1 MIQLITGEKGK
12 GKTKYL
18 LDSVNNTV
26 KTVSGNI
33 VYVDKNAKHMYELN
47 NKIRLINLS
56 EFPVKNSNELICF
69 ICGILSQDSD
79 LEYMYLDSFLTLC
92 NIDKD
97 NNDAIIDTL
106 TKLNEISDKFNMTFV
121 VSLSKNLDDIGEIE
135 NTKVLVSL

>member
-106 TKLNEISDKFNMTFV
+106 KKLNEISDKFNMTLV
-121 VSLSKNLDDIGEIE
+121 VSISKNLDDIGEIE

>member
-26 KTVSGNI
+26 ETVSGNI

>member
-121 VSLSKNLDDIGEIE
+121 VSLSKNLDDIDEIE

>member
-121 VSLSKNLDDIGEIE
+121 VSISKNLDDIGEIE

>member
-12 GKTKYL
+12 GTTKYL

>member
-56 EFPVKNSNELICF
+56 EFPVKYSNELICF

-121 VSLSKNLDDIGEIE
+121 VSISKNLDDIGEIE

>member
-1 MIQLITGEKGK
+1 
-12 GKTKYL
+12 
-18 LDSVNNTV
+18 
-26 KTVSGNI
+26 
-33 VYVDKNAKHMYELN
+33 
-47 NKIRLINLS
+47 
-56 EFPVKNSNELICF
+56 
-69 ICGILSQDSD
+69 
-79 LEYMYLDSFLTLC
+79 MYLDSFLTLC

>member
-106 TKLNEISDKFNMTFV
+106 TKLNEISDIC
-121 VSLSKNLDDIGEIE
+121 SKSFKE
-135 NTKVLVSL
+135 S

>member
-79 LEYMYLDSFLTLC
+79 LEYMYLDSFLTLG

>member
-56 EFPVKNSNELICF
+56 EFPVKNSNELIYF

>member
-33 VYVDKNAKHMYELN
+33 VYVDKNAKHMYERN